1 MAEGLSADVLADPAV
16 LEAYLGR
23 AGRGEVAQHAER

>member
-1 MAEGLSADVLADPAV
+1 EGLPADVLADPAV

-23 AGRGEVAQHAER
+23 AGRGEVAHAER